1 MLAVKVCGIT
11 RKGDA
16 LCLADLGVWALG
28 FIFVP
33 ESPRFVHPELVRDVV
48 RALSGRVITVGVFKD
63 EDYGEVERIRRFC
76 GLDFVQLHGDEDPV
90 LCRKLGRGVI
100 KAFGVGDDF
109 STECVGAYEGCVSY
123 FLFDSARGRERGGI
137 GAPFAWEKIVPFVK
151 KSPHPVIVAG
161 GLNAENIPR
170 LLQVLRPFALDVNS
184 GVELAPGVKDIAR
197 VREILRILQGA

>member
-11 RKGDA
+11 RKSDA
-16 LCLADLGVWALG
+16 LCLASLGVWALG

-33 ESPRFVHPELVRDVV
+33 ESPRFVRPELVRDVV

-63 EDYGEVERIRRFC
+63 ESYGEIERVRRFC

-90 LCRKLGRGVI
+90 LCCKLGGGVI

-109 STECVGAYEGCVSY
+109 PPECVRAYEGCVSY
-123 FLFDSARGRERGGI
+123 LLFDSARGGKRGGT
-137 GAPFAWEKIVPFVK
+137 GVPFAWEKIAPFVAA
-151 KSPHPVIVAG
+151 SPHPVIVAG
-161 GLNAENIPR
+161 GLNTENIPR

-197 VREILRILQGA
+197 VREILKILQGA